1 MAALLLGRMLTRPD
15 MGGALQDFLAWAAAA
30 LPAVQGPQAPF
41 LVPGI
46 LKALA
51 ITIKLGHRWAAAA
64 WLLPLAACA
73 AAWLLAQ
80 AACAAA

>member
-15 MGGALQDFLAWAAAA
+15 MGAALQDFLAWVAAA
-30 LPAVQGPQAPF
+30 LPAAQGPEAVF

-51 ITIKLGHRWAAAA
+51 ISFKLGHR
-64 WLLPLAACA
+64 
-73 AAWLLAQ
+73 
-80 AACAAA
+80 